1 VFDKGVKDMTTIDFI
16 SLIDGRLASMM
27 KYPIMFGT
35 NSEIELGVHLLL
47 GLRCEILGHGG
58 EEFQKM
64 RGEFCLEHKVRSKL
78 SFATQFKDTPEKFTE
93 VLSDYI
99 FFCVACC
106 VKLPTEE
113 IAE

>member
-1 VFDKGVKDMTTIDFI
+1 MTTTEEFI
-16 SLIDGRLASMM
+16 ALIDGRLAAMI
-27 KYPIMFGT
+27 KYPMMFGT

-78 SFATQFKDTPEKFTE
+78 SFATQFKDSPEKFIE
-93 VLSDYI
+93 VLSSYI
-99 FFCVACC
+99 FFCVAATI
-106 VKLPTEE
+106 PAEE
-113 IAE
+113 NAE